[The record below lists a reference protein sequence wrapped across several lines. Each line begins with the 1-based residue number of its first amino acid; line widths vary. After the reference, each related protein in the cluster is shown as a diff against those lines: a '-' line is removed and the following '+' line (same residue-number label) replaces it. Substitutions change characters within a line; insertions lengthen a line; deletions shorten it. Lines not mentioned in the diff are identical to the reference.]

1 MNLFNS
7 IPDDVREIIDKIEY
21 NGYEAYIVG
30 GCVRDCVMGVAPH
43 DYDLCTNALPEKI
56 LEIFGDDDIVD
67 AGLKHG
73 TVGVIKNHNVYE
85 ITTYRIDGIYSDGRH
100 PDSVQFTSLLKEDL
114 RRRDFTINA
123 MAYNPK
129 TGLVDVFGGRDDIK
143 NGIIRCVGNAKER
156 FGEDALRI
164 LRAIRFASRFN
175 FDIDTD
181 TVREMHAQYPSIEN
195 VSIERICTELTQ
207 SIMCKNAP
215 RYFLEFRDI
224 ISFIIPEMNNIS
236 DINYQKNLNSLNKSS
251 EDIYIKLSLLLN
263 SIDGVTVKKILK
275 RLRCSNVIID
285 KVSTFVGC
293 CNIEL
298 SNTKKDT
305 KLLLQKFGYEDLL
318 RFLEIKYLTDTN
330 INKAT
335 IKGIAA
341 IAKAIIAN
349 NECYNVKTL
358 AINGDILKEIG
369 VKNGLEIGKTL
380 NILVN
385 EVINE
390 NLENDRDVLIK
401 YVKKTLKSNP

>member
-30 GCVRDCVMGVAPH
+30 GCVRDCVMGTAPH

-56 LEIFGDDDIVD
+56 LEIFSDDDIVD

-156 FGEDALRI
+156 FSEDALRI

-175 FDIDTD
+175 FDIDAD
-181 TVREMHAQYPSIEN
+181 TANEMHTQYPSIDN

-207 SIMCKNAP
+207 SIMCKNAS

-263 SIDGVTVKKILK
+263 GIDSVTVKKILK

-293 CNIEL
+293 FDIKLC
-298 SNTKKDT
+298 NTKKDT

-330 INKAT
+330 INEAT
-335 IKGIAA
+335 IESIAA

-380 NILVN
+380 NMLVN

-390 NLENDRDVLIK
+390 NLENDRDTLIK
-401 YVKKTLKSNP
+401 YIKGKLKSNP